1 MDIMKACKGNR
12 GLLVM
17 AAGMLLLLA
26 GLAVRAQ
33 AGWVTTHPLDS
44 GTVTLTN
51 NQANSVWVPV
61 TVLLRYEAP
70 ASGLVAVA
78 RESQGNTFLLGLISV
93 SNAMSVV
100 WYPETDYPFIPGD
113 VLQLYSSAKN
123 GRAQVIR
130 TGGK

>member
-1 MDIMKACKGNR
+1 MRRRRSLFWKVA
-12 GLLVM
+12 
-17 AAGMLLLLA
+17 AAGAAVLA
-26 GLAVRAQ
+26 LMTWMAFPAT

-51 NQANSVWVPV
+51 NQVNSVWVPV

-93 SNAMSVV
+93 SNATSVV
-100 WYPETDYPFIPGD
+100 WYPETEYPFIPGD